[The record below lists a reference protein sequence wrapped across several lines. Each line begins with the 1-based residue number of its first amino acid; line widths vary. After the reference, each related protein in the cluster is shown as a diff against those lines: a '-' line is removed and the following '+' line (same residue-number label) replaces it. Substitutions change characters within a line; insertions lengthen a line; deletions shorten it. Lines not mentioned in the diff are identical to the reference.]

1 MWDLHENAGSV
12 TGACVGAG
20 GPAMQQVVEH
30 LDPALHYGVRGLAPY
45 VTDEPDPARV
55 LFIAGIVE
63 TLRRGEPIWAASA
76 VDVLSEIHGPQ
87 VRKPP
92 AGA

>member
-55 LFIAGIVE
+55 LERDPAVVLAHGAMMQVFAALAPEPGAAGPE
-63 TLRRGEPIWAASA
+63 
-76 VDVLSEIHGPQ
+76 
-87 VRKPP
+87 KN
-92 AGA
+92 